1 MDLLK
6 LSGIDTGVK
15 PKELEAYLNSKE
27 FSSELK
33 SEKVQNLL
41 SYKEFLRKI

>member
-27 FSSELK
+27 FSIELK

-41 SYKEFLRKI
+41 SSKEFLRKI